1 MFSSSFRAEMH
12 VASVSVRYG
21 LMLEAYSRGCGQY
34 RTSLMAQTESL
45 SKLRQLTGEL
55 QKVKKSKGEEL
66 KEFLRSPHFLKAMT
80 GLRSPLV
87 PAFIFEQLR

>member
-1 MFSSSFRAEMH
+1 MH

-34 RTSLMAQTESL
+34 RTSLIAQTESL
-45 SKLRQLTGEL
+45 SKLKQLTGEL
-55 QKVKKSKGEEL
+55 QKVKKAKAEDL
-66 KEFLRSPHFLKAMT
+66 KEYLRSPHFMNAMAD
-80 GLRSPLV
+80 LRSPLS